1 MMEKFNQPPAPGA
14 RLAAVTPITGR
25 QIASLRTTWLRVT
38 GLRITWLTTTWL
50 LAALLLAGCDAHGE
64 PQAAAPPPPEVDVA
78 TVAAEPI
85 TLTETFTGR
94 IEAPETVAL
103 RPRVSG
109 YVDEIAFT
117 EGQLVKAGDLLLRID
132 PRPYAARVDAAKA
145 ALAQA
150 RSQRQLADVEA
161 SRSRRLIGRHMISQ
175 EQHDQRQAAAQD
187 ARAREAQA
195 RAALTSAELDLE
207 YTRVIAPVA
216 GRIGRALVT
225 RGNLASADQTL
236 LTTLVS
242 VDPLYVY
249 FDSNESGAENTLAS
263 VDPDHPVAVR
273 VSLTGENGFPHRGR
287 LDFVDNRID
296 PTTGTLTYRA
306 VLDNPDGRIRPGQ
319 FARVEM
325 PVAALTAALLID
337 RQAVLTNQD
346 RRFVYR
352 VADDNSVT
360 PQPVVTGAAVGDR
373 VVIRDG
379 LAPGDRIVVNGTQ
392 KIFAPGM
399 TISPHPV
406 DTHPVDQQPVDQ
418 QPTDPQPSAEGAL
431 AARS

>member
-1 MMEKFNQPPAPGA
+1 MNARIIERPEGGKMPSIPRRPG
-14 RLAAVTPITGR
+14 RLLPV
-25 QIASLRTTWLRVT
+25 SLLPVS
-38 GLRITWLTTTWL
+38 LL
-50 LAALLLAGCDAHGE
+50 LAALLVGGCDAHGE

-78 TVAAEPI
+78 TVAAEPV

-117 EGQLVKAGDLLLRID
+117 EGQLVKAGDLLFQID

-150 RSQRQLADVEA
+150 RSQRRLADVEA
-161 SRSRRLIGRHMISQ
+161 DRSRQLIGRHMISQ

-195 RAALTSAELDLE
+195 QAALTSAELDLE
-207 YTRVIAPVA
+207 YTRVTAPVA

-249 FDSNESGAENTLAS
+249 FDSNEGGTESTQAS
-263 VDPDHPVAVR
+263 VDPEHPVPVR
-273 VSLTGENGFPHRGR
+273 VSLTGESGFPHRGR

-325 PVAALTAALLID
+325 PVASLSAALLVD
-337 RQAVLTNQD
+337 RKAILTNQD

-352 VADDNSVT
+352 VADDDSVS
-360 PQPVVTGAAVGDR
+360 PQPVATGPAVGDR

-392 KIFAPGM
+392 KIYAPGM
-399 TISPHPV
+399 TISPHS
-406 DTHPVDQQPVDQ
+406 VDQRPA
-418 QPTDPQPSAEGAL
+418 DPQPAAEGAL
-431 AARS
+431 ASRS